1 LFGLANL
8 ASCGETK
15 RISQPILTPK
25 RAPGPIAIGALRAA
39 SVAAFN
45 TNRINRRRTCVVSID
60 KNAAAFGRRRERNLK
75 KDLNCSGGATDDDR
89 LEGHAEFQ
97 N

>member
-1 LFGLANL
+1 M
-8 ASCGETK
+8 
-15 RISQPILTPK
+15 
-25 RAPGPIAIGALRAA
+25 
-39 SVAAFN
+39 
-45 TNRINRRRTCVVSID
+45 RRLHRQERSGIRSS
-60 KNAAAFGRRRERNLK
+60 ARPERNLK